1 MEERQR
7 LGIQDALWLEMD
19 RPNNLMV
26 VDSVV
31 WTAEPLDFAKVRAV
45 VNERLINRYPVFRS
59 LAVHDDDGSWWWE
72 PDPDFD
78 FDNHVSLI
86 SLHNP
91 DDPKALQD
99 LVAAHRNEML
109 DRNRPLWQAI
119 WVKKYGPGSA
129 MLLRSHHAIA
139 DGMRMVQLSMSLF
152 DATPQ
157 GGPILAPAVTQHSA
171 HPVPPG
177 QPLARRARVTAD
189 RAVRTARSQASRLG
203 AAGPELLRK
212 AGRFGGFA
220 MLNPVGA
227 GDSLINA
234 VRVAGKGLA
243 KSMQSALPG
252 VDSTRRPPTT

>member
-31 WTAEPLDFAKVRAV
+31 WTAEPLDFDKVRAV

-189 RAVRTARSQASRLG
+189 RG
-203 AAGPELLRK
+203 
-212 AGRFGGFA
+212 
-220 MLNPVGA
+220 
-227 GDSLINA
+227 
-234 VRVAGKGLA
+234 
-243 KSMQSALPG
+243 
-252 VDSTRRPPTT
+252 STRRNTGML